1 MLRTGRSFG
10 VQSCVHQALLGTAAN
25 RRNTQLSP
33 SSGRGGANRR
43 RGLVSPTGTT
53 GDIDMT
59 FETIMLAAA
68 AAAPGFDAEAATRA
82 YLATLDG
89 AARARSDAYF
99 EGGYW
104 LPLWGALISI
114 LAYWLMLRLGWSA
127 SWSEWAGKITHRKW
141 LQPALYSVPFAI
153 AGTVLTLPWTVY
165 TAFYREHQ
173 YGMSNQSLT
182 EWSIEQVKLFGVGL
196 VIGALMFMVIY
207 AVIRKSPRRW
217 WLWAS
222 AALAA
227 MMAVMI
233 MLAPLFIEP
242 LLNKYTPMAPG
253 PVRSEI
259 LRIAHEQNIPT
270 DNVYV
275 VDASKQTKRIS
286 ANVAGLGPTI
296 RIALNDNL
304 LNRSNIHGI
313 KAVMGHE
320 MGHYNLYH
328 IQKLLLYLTLM
339 LLALFATMYFVAPRI
354 LARYGGRWG
363 VREVSD
369 PASAPLLYLML
380 ALFLIPGGILFNS
393 IIRIHESEADAFG
406 LEAAREP
413 DGFAMTAMQLS
424 EYRKIEPTA
433 LEEILFFD
441 HPSGRTRVAMAMAW
455 KAEHLAELPA
465 DQRGMIV
472 MTSSASGPAPAK

>member
-1 MLRTGRSFG
+1 MSMLT
-10 VQSCVHQALLGTAAN
+10 
-25 RRNTQLSP
+25 
-33 SSGRGGANRR
+33 
-43 RGLVSPTGTT
+43 
-53 GDIDMT
+53 MW
-59 FETIMLAAA
+59 LAAV
-68 AAAPGFDAEAATRA
+68 AAPPFDAEAATRA
-82 YLATLDG
+82 YLDTLSG

-104 LPLWGALISI
+104 LPLWGALVAI

-127 SWSEWAGKITHRKW
+127 SWSDWAAKVTRRKW
-141 LQPALYSVPFAI
+141 LQPAIYSVPFAI
-153 AGTVLTLPWTVY
+153 AGTILTLPWTIY

-173 YGMSNQSLT
+173 YGMANQSLA
-182 EWSIEQVKLFGVGL
+182 EWSIEQLKLFGVGL
-196 VIGALMFMVIY
+196 VIGAVMFMVIY
-207 AVIRKSPRRW
+207 AVIRSSPRRW

-227 MMAVMI
+227 MFAVMI

-242 LLNKYTPMAPG
+242 LLNKYTPMAEG

-259 LRIAHEQNIPT
+259 LRIAHEQKIPAN
-270 DNVYV
+270 DVYV

-320 MGHYNLYH
+320 MGHYKLYH

-339 LLALFATMYFVAPRI
+339 ALVAFGLMYWLAPRI
-354 LARYGGRWG
+354 LARNADKWG
-363 VREVSD
+363 VSEVSD
-369 PASAPLLYLML
+369 PASAPLLYMML
-380 ALFLIPGGILFNS
+380 AVLLVPGGIIFNS

-406 LEAAREP
+406 LMSAREP

-424 EYRKIEPTA
+424 EYRKIEPSP

-441 HPSGRTRVAMAMAW
+441 HPSGRTRVSMAMEW
-455 KAEHLAELPA
+455 KANNLASLHA
-465 DQRGMIV
+465 DQQQQMV
-472 MTSSASGPAPAK
+472 MVPDRPAK

>member
-1 MLRTGRSFG
+1 MSLLTMMLG
-10 VQSCVHQALLGTAAN
+10 
-25 RRNTQLSP
+25 
-33 SSGRGGANRR
+33 
-43 RGLVSPTGTT
+43 
-53 GDIDMT
+53 
-59 FETIMLAAA
+59 AA
-68 AAAPGFDAEAATRA
+68 AAAPAFDAEAATRA

-104 LPLWGALISI
+104 LPLWGALVSI
-114 LAYWLMLRLGWSA
+114 LAYWLILRLGWSA
-127 SWSEWAGKITHRKW
+127 SWSGWAAKLTHRKW
-141 LQPALYSVPFAI
+141 LQPAIYSVPFAI
-153 AGTVLTLPWTVY
+153 AATVLALPWMIY

-173 YGMSNQSLT
+173 YGMSNQSLD
-182 EWSIEQVKLFGVGL
+182 EWSIEQLKLFGVGL

-207 AVIRKSPRRW
+207 AVIRNSPKRW

-222 AALAA
+222 GALAA
-227 MMAVMI
+227 MMAIMI
-233 MLAPLFIEP
+233 MLAPIFIEP
-242 LLNKYTPMAPG
+242 LINKYRPMADG
-253 PVRSEI
+253 PVRAEI
-259 LRIAHEQNIPT
+259 LRIAHEQKIPT
-270 DNVYV
+270 NDVFV

-320 MGHYNLYH
+320 MGHYKLYH

-339 LLALFATMYFVAPRI
+339 AVVAFGTMYWLAPRI
-354 LARYGGRWG
+354 LARNGDKWG

-369 PASAPLLYLML
+369 PASAPLLHLIL
-380 ALFLIPGGILFNS
+380 AVLLVPGGIIFNS

-406 LEAAREP
+406 LAAAREP

-433 LEEILFFD
+433 LEEMLFFD
-441 HPSGRTRVAMAMAW
+441 HPSGRTRVRMAMEW
-455 KAEHLAELPA
+455 KARHLAELPA
-465 DQRGMIV
+465 DQRQAMV
-472 MTSSASGPAPAK
+472 MTSPASGPAPAK